1 MRVKDSLRTAAKQ
14 QFWEKNDCLCERE
27 KEKRQ
32 KRGKEERKK
41 KTEGQGEKER
51 GGVRGKREERGR
63 KTGNNFSLEERPQI
77 EKLLSNNTGHITEH
91 ADTHKI
97 HPLIFLPLY
106 SARCIMRKI

>member
-41 KTEGQGEKER
+41 KTEGQG
-51 GGVRGKREERGR
+51 EERGR